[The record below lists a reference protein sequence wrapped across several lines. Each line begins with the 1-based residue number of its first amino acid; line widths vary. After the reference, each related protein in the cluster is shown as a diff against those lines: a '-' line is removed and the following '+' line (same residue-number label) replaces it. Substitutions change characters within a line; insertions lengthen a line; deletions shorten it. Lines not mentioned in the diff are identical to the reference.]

1 MERFRK
7 IRSFFR
13 AKRAIQYYD
22 RESYFHS
29 IYSHYNYLENQILNV
44 EKVKDIVITKRRI
57 RFGFDLEFGLRS
69 KQILDK
75 LGNPYFTYSNRSI
88 PEYTIYFFKRKVY
101 KYKMKVEVHF
111 FKDVFFMGIY
121 TFDVSK
127 DEAKAIMEDIC
138 TKYQL
143 ELGSFFHQK
152 NKIVDQIGNTL
163 DIDFKLNLVVAY
175 IDGNNKE
182 IEQLRNRYNENIKII
197 ERKKTGAF
205 QKFYE
210 LL

>member
-7 IRSFFR
+7 FRSFFR
-13 AKRAIQYYD
+13 AKRAIHYYD

-29 IYSHYNYLENQILNV
+29 IYSRYNYLENQILNI
-44 EKVKDIVITKRRI
+44 ENVKDIVITKRRI

-69 KQILDK
+69 KQILEK
-75 LGNPYFTYSNRSI
+75 LGKPYFTYSNKST
-88 PEYTIYFFKRKVY
+88 PEHTIYFFKRKVY

-127 DEAKAIMEDIC
+127 GEVKTIIEDIC
-138 TKYQL
+138 SKYQL
-143 ELGSFFHQK
+143 DLGSFLHQK

-163 DIDFKLNLVVAY
+163 DIDFKLNLVIAY

-182 IEQLRNRYNENIKII
+182 IEQLRNQYNESIKIV
-197 ERKKTGAF
+197 ERKKTGEF